1 MLYAGLTGPLLGAYL
16 PLPVEEKAEAQ
27 RMLNGS
33 KLKSLWCAVYTEE
46 ELTASGVK
54 ATKLPKSF
62 AMNWL

>member
-16 PLPVEEKAEAQ
+16 PIPADDKVEAA

-46 ELTASGVK
+46 ELAASNAK
-54 ATKLPKSF
+54 LTKLPKNF
-62 AMNWL
+62 AMNWW